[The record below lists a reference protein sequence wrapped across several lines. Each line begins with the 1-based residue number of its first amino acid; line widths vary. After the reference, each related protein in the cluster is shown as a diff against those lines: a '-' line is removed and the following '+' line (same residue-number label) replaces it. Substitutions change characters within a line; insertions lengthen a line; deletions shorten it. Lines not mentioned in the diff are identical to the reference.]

1 MAATLPP
8 LTTPQVAAVARL
20 AAQID
25 TTSSQELAA

>member
-1 MAATLPP
+1 